1 MQVGTVMEALA
12 TLRYDVSIREQIA
25 DLERRGA
32 RPELKQLCAEL
43 GSDTFSKRVPPWIEE
58 H

>member
-1 MQVGTVMEALA
+1 MEALA